1 MRGLRL
7 KRAPGGQQC
16 RRAALALLPP
26 RRFARGCFWVGDV
39 LAGLGEGSDGP
50 PCFSVCDFRS
60 RGSLAFATAS
70 SRAALSAVVPPGSEG
85 EAAAASPRRACTRQA
100 ARSRARPEAPRPVV
114 SPAQPSSTDNHGR
127 RHRGHGRRR
136 PAARGPAEHDVRR
149 RPAQAVESVVV
160 RAAREGWQ
168 PARRHERFIK
178 VVDGFD
184 TSASEKSPAEA
195 TAEDLAFDPV

>member
-1 MRGLRL
+1 MMRGLRW

-70 SRAALSAVVPPGSEG
+70 SRAALSAAVPAGSEG
-85 EAAAASPRRACTRQA
+85 EAAAASLHQFACKGSLRR
-100 ARSRARPEAPRPVV
+100 
-114 SPAQPSSTDNHGR
+114 HGR
-127 RHRGHGRRR
+127 TPQRRTAK
-136 PAARGPAEHDVRR
+136 P
-149 RPAQAVESVVV
+149 
-160 RAAREGWQ
+160 
-168 PARRHERFIK
+168 
-178 VVDGFD
+178 
-184 TSASEKSPAEA
+184 TSP
-195 TAEDLAFDPV
+195 